1 MEYALRSFVEFLSFE
16 SKKTVFPFYSI
27 LTISSAESY
36 ENNRQLESSVK
47 ISVNGT
53 PRSSIVFY
61 SALENFLINSN
72 GKTVIAQ
79 NKY

>member
-36 ENNRQLESSVK
+36 ENNRQLE
-47 ISVNGT
+47 
-53 PRSSIVFY
+53 P
-61 SALENFLINSN
+61 
-72 GKTVIAQ
+72 AQ
-79 NKY
+79 SKFQ